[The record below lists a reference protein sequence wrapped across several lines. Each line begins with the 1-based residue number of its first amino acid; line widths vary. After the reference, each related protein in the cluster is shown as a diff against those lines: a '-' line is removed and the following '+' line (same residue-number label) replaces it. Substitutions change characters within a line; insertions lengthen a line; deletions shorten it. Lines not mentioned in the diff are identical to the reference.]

1 MSHKL
6 HIQQEIKTM
15 SSFSNDIMVV
25 SFAEAKQPEFKERK
39 GRGYVEFGDRNDYP
53 DYLLSLFNKSAKH
66 GAIVRGKSNYISG
79 NGFTGGN
86 EKMAKPN
93 PTEKIDDILR
103 KVVLDAEIFGGYFL
117 EIIWAN
123 SGKSIA
129 EMRHIDY
136 TKIRTNKDCTEFYY
150 KKDWKN
156 YREDPDILPAFNPD
170 VPAGRQILY
179 VKDYRP
185 GQETYSLPNYFNAL
199 NYIEADVKVSEHVL
213 GNALTGFSASKL
225 ITLPNGEPSDDEKR
239 KITKAFEN
247 TFSGA
252 DGKKFIL
259 SFVQNSERKPIVDD
273 LGASDLTK
281 EDFTNVDNIIQMN
294 IYAGHQITSPSLFG
308 IAEPGKLG
316 TRTEMRDAYE
326 VFKNTYVNDRQQAVE
341 SVFNMI
347 LGYWGG
353 GEELKITPV
362 EPIGYEFSEATLVAN
377 MTREEIREKLGL
389 APLENYQKIVGDGIT
404 NTGATEEQKMVNENV
419 KNLTGRQHQQLLR
432 IIRQFGQGKITKEIA
447 TTLLKTSLGLGD
459 AEVATLLSIDNDSP
473 EQFSEAEA
481 INIFDEYGEA
491 RDEFTVHQSRPMSF
505 RAKDVFFD
513 FRDIQ
518 ILEILK
524 KQPLTPPGDLAKAL
538 NLEPIDIVERLDAL
552 KELGIL
558 DINEETRRATIK
570 KPVSDLVKEME
581 RGEAA
586 KKRADRVDFDI
597 RYSYEW
603 KPIVP
608 SNERDSNAHPSRPF
622 CRKLIDLDR
631 FYTRQEIESISRRL
645 GYDVFTRGGGWWGD
659 SPSCRHEWRT
669 NIVVKKNK

>member
-1 MSHKL
+1 
-6 HIQQEIKTM
+6 M

-39 GRGYVEFGDRNDYP
+39 GRGYIEFGDRNDYP

-66 GAIVRGKSNYISG
+66 GAIVRGKANYIAG

-86 EKMAKPN
+86 EKMNNPN
-93 PTEKIDDILR
+93 PAEKLDDILR
-103 KVVLDAEIFGGYFL
+103 KVTLDAELFGGYFL

-123 SGKSIA
+123 SGKSIS

-136 TKIRTNKDCTEFYY
+136 TKLRTNKDCTEFYY

-156 YREDPDILPAFNPD
+156 YREEPDIIPAFNPD
-170 VPAGRQILY
+170 VPAGRQIIY

-185 GQETYSLPNYFNAL
+185 GQETYALPNYFNAL
-199 NYIEADVKVSEHVL
+199 NYVEADVKVSEHVL

-281 EDFTNVDNIIQMN
+281 EDFTNVDNIIQVN
-294 IYAGHQITSPSLFG
+294 IYAGHQVTSPSLFG

-326 VFKNTYVNDRQQAVE
+326 IFKNTYVNDRQRALE
-341 SVFNMI
+341 SIFNMI

-353 GEELKITPV
+353 GEYLTITPV

-389 APLENYQKIVGDGIT
+389 PKLEEVNQAD
-404 NTGATEEQKMVNENV
+404 GATASEAMVNENV

-447 TTLLKTSLGLGD
+447 MTLLKTSLGLGD
-459 AEVATLLSIDNDSP
+459 AEIATLLSIDNSDA

-481 INIFDEYGEA
+481 LSVFEEYGEK
-491 RDEFTVHQSRPMSF
+491 RDAFTVHQSRPLSF
-505 RAKDVFFD
+505 SAKDVFFD

-538 NLEPIDIVERLDAL
+538 NIEPIDIVERLEAL
-552 KELGIL
+552 KGLGMI
-558 DINEETRRATIK
+558 DIDEETRKITVK
-570 KPVSDLVKEME
+570 KPVGDLVKEME
-581 RGEAA
+581 RGAAA

-603 KPIVP
+603 KSIVP
-608 SNERDSNAHPSRPF
+608 SNERDSAAHPSRAF

-631 FYTRQEIESISRRL
+631 FYTRQEIESVSRRL

-669 NIVVKKNK
+669 NVVVKKNN